1 MVQKETTLVVH
12 LYRRILKAA
21 ARFPSVKRNDI
32 IRDIKVEFRENKGLT
47 DEAVIRDKVAVA
59 ARGAEELESYVSMES
74 QEADSWQ
81 KTLKGSCH

>member
-1 MVQKETTLVVH
+1 MLQNETMHVVH

-21 ARFPSVKRNDI
+21 SRFPSIKRNDI

-47 DEAVIRDKVAVA
+47 DATVIQDKVAVA
-59 ARGAEELESYVSMES
+59 QRGAEELESYVSMES